1 MNRPKLFF
9 LTCICFL
16 ISSISAFSQES
27 QSEREEELVSNQIIS
42 PDIMLQNNSATV
54 MQVGNRN
61 SATVFQQGQ
70 NLVMLN
76 QNGNNNIGY
85 VDQAGGQNRAMLTQ
99 SGNSNDAGLW
109 TIGQNITLSAN
120 QAGNNNIINAY
131 IENDG
136 IGARIATLNQLGNN
150 NQIDVALLG
159 NGFIGSGNQTFEAT
173 QIGNGSSLT
182 ALIDPFQAPVS
193 VTQTSGIG
201 GAGMTL
207 NISTT
212 TFNFPM
218 RQ

>member
-1 MNRPKLFF
+1 MNKPNCFFIALIFLF
-9 LTCICFL
+9 
-16 ISSISAFSQES
+16 SISLAAFSQES

-42 PDIMLQNNSATV
+42 PDVMLPSNSATV

-61 SATVFQQGQ
+61 NAAVFQQGQ

-76 QNGNNNIGY
+76 QNGDNNVGY
-85 VDQAGGQNRAMLTQ
+85 VDQAGGQNRAILTQ
-99 SGNSNDAGLW
+99 LGNSNDAGLW
-109 TIGQNITLSAN
+109 TIGQNITLNAN
-120 QAGNNNIINAY
+120 QAGNNNTINAY

-136 IGARIATLNQLGNN
+136 IGARIATLNQQGNS

-159 NGFIGSGNQTFEAT
+159 NEFIGSGNQTFEAT

-182 ALIDPFQAPVS
+182 ALIDPFQSPVS
-193 VTQTSGIG
+193 VTQTSGSG

>member
-1 MNRPKLFF
+1 MNRPNSFF
-9 LTCICFL
+9 IAVIIFL
-16 ISSISAFSQES
+16 SVSLSAFSQES
-27 QSEREEELVSNQIIS
+27 QGEREEELVSNQIIS
-42 PDIMLQNNSATV
+42 PEVMLQSNSASV
-54 MQVGNRN
+54 IQVGNRN
-61 SATVFQQGQ
+61 NSSVFQQGQ
-70 NLVMLN
+70 NLVVLS

-85 VDQAGGQNRAMLTQ
+85 IEQSGGQNRAILTQ
-99 SGNSNDAGLW
+99 LGNSNDAGLW
-109 TIGQNITLSAN
+109 TIGQNITLNTN
-120 QAGNNNIINAY
+120 QAGNNNTINAY

-136 IGARIATLNQLGNN
+136 IGARIAILNQLGNN

-182 ALIDPFQAPVS
+182 ALIDPFQSPIS